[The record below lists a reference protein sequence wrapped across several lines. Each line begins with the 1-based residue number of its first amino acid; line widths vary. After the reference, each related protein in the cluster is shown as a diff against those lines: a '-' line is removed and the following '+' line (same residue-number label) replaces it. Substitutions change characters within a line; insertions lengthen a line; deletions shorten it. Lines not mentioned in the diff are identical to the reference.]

1 MQPEENSSEKQMIFF
16 PNFLFIE
23 AIAALVVFVILV
35 ALTVFYPVGMGDPA
49 DPSASAFKPKPEW
62 YFMAPYFLLKLV
74 PSSLEVLPAVIAPA
88 VGGLFLMAMP
98 FLDKNPERRPSK
110 RPITMAITV
119 LATLGLIGF
128 TIAGIVIE

>member
-1 MQPEENSSEKQMIFF
+1 MQPEENNSEKQMIFF

-23 AIAALVVFVILV
+23 AIAALVVFCALV

-88 VGGLFLMAMP
+88 VGGLFLMIMP
-98 FLDKNPERRPSK
+98 FLDSNPERSPKK
-110 RPITMAITV
+110 RPITMILTI
-119 LATLGLIGF
+119 LTTLGLIGF
-128 TIAGIVIE
+128 TIAGIYLD